1 MPDTNPTQ
9 YDDEIDLLE
18 MLETLWASRLVV
30 LAATLIP
37 LLVSLLMAYMS
48 MSVPSYEVQARFS
61 VRVAPMN
68 GPGSIGARLT
78 VLSNG
83 EWRPADGGSA
93 LLITTESPQ
102 TAAEYQD
109 SLAELNKALGEEIR
123 SEAQLEANFLA
134 DEINN
139 SLRRDEWFEKILL
152 NANRVLFLLEQKGEP
167 LEFSPVSINPVT
179 QGSSSS
185 ASSAVISAFL
195 GSLAGS
201 VFVLLRK
208 AFRDRRIRNSAKN

>member
-18 MLETLWASRLVV
+18 VLETLWASRLVV

-37 LLVSLLMAYMS
+37 FSASLLMAY

-83 EWRPADGGSA
+83 EWRPVDEGSA
-93 LLITTESPQ
+93 LLLTTESPQ
-102 TAAEYQD
+102 AAAEYQD

-123 SEAQLEANFLA
+123 SEAQLEANFLE
-134 DEINN
+134 DQINS
-139 SLRRDEWFEKILL
+139 SLRRDEWSASILL
-152 NANRVLFLLEQKGEP
+152 KANRVLFLLEQKGEP
-167 LEFSPVSINPVT
+167 LDFSPVSINPIT
-179 QGSSSS
+179 QSSFSS
-185 ASSAVISAFL
+185 AAMPTFL
-195 GSLAGS
+195 GALVSS
-201 VFVLLRK
+201 IFVLLRK

>member
-18 MLETLWASRLVV
+18 VLETLWASRLVV

-37 LLVSLLMAYMS
+37 FSASLLMAY

-83 EWRPADGGSA
+83 EWRPVDEGSA
-93 LLITTESPQ
+93 LLLTTESPQ

-123 SEAQLEANFLA
+123 SEAQLEANFLE
-134 DEINN
+134 DQINS
-139 SLRRDEWFEKILL
+139 SLRRDEWFASILL
-152 NANRVLFLLEQKGEP
+152 KANRVLFLLEQKGEP
-167 LEFSPVSINPVT
+167 LDFSPVSINPIT
-179 QGSSSS
+179 QSSFSS
-185 ASSAVISAFL
+185 AAMPTFL
-195 GSLAGS
+195 GALVSS
-201 VFVLLRK
+201 IFVLLRK

>member
-18 MLETLWASRLVV
+18 VLETLWASRLVV

-37 LLVSLLMAYMS
+37 FSVSLLMAY

-68 GPGSIGARLT
+68 GPGSINDRLT

-83 EWRPADGGSA
+83 EWRSVDGGSA
-93 LLITTESPQ
+93 LLLTTESPQ

-123 SEAQLEANFLA
+123 SEAQLEANFLE

-139 SLRRDEWFEKILL
+139 SLRRDEWFASILL
-152 NANRVLFLLEQKGEP
+152 KANRVLFLLEQKGEP

-179 QGSSSS
+179 QASLSS
-185 ASSAVISAFL
+185 ASSAVMPALL